1 MTWDDSRL
9 LSDGILKVSEVVS
22 TGIHSVTASPRN
34 VQVYS
39 VGGEMLRSNVTEEK
53 ALEALPAGVYVVNG
67 KKIRKQ

>member
-9 LSDGILKVSEVVS
+9 LSDGILKVSEVVP
-22 TGIHSVTASPRN
+22 TGIHSVTVSPRK